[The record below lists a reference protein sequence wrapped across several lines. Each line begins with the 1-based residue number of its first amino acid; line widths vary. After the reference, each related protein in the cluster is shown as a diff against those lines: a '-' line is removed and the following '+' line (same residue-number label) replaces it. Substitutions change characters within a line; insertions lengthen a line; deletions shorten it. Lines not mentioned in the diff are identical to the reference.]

1 MATVNPWKRF
11 IGLLPGGARTVG
23 TVASINTSAGTTTLT
38 LRNGVAVVVQGTS
51 VGVGQK
57 ALVSD
62 GQITGQAPSLPQYD
76 VEV

>member
-11 IGLLPGGARTVG
+11 IGLLPGGERTVG
-23 TVASINTSAGTTTLT
+23 TVANINASAGTSTLT

-57 ALVSD
+57 AFVSD

>member
-11 IGLLPGGARTVG
+11 ISLLPGGSRTVG
-23 TVASINTSAGTTTLT
+23 EVISISTATGTSIIE
-38 LRNGVAVVVQGTS
+38 LRNGVQIAARGTDVAVGL
-51 VGVGQK
+51 K
-57 ALVSD
+57 AFIID

>member
-11 IGLLPGGARTVG
+11 IGLLPGGARSVG

-57 ALVSD
+57 AFVSE

>member
-23 TVASINTSAGTTTLT
+23 TIASINISAGTTTLT

-57 ALVSD
+57 AFVSD